1 MKNPLIYYAVI
12 ALGVIALAVGVYYL
26 TLANLPHDFHAVR
39 AYGGLGGGIVLIL
52 IGIVGIVMARP
63 RTAK

>member
-26 TLANLPHDFHAVR
+26 ALATHPFHTVR
-39 AYGGLGGGIVLIL
+39 AYGGLGGGIVLIA
-52 IGIVGIVMARP
+52 IGIVGMVMARP
-63 RTAK
+63 RAAK

>member
-12 ALGVIALAVGVYYL
+12 ALGVIALAVGLYYQFI
-26 TLANLPHDFHAVR
+26 AIHPYHDVR
-39 AYGGLGGGIVLIL
+39 AYGGLGGGVVLIL

-63 RTAK
+63 KATK